1 MPEKNRFSR
10 LLKHL
15 LTTAEIKNYT
25 LAQQLSYD
33 VSYISKWD
41 QRTNSSPGKKT
52 GAKSCGA
59 SATVSPPDAP
69 ETD

>member
-33 VSYISKWD
+33 VSYISK
-41 QRTNSSPGKKT
+41 
-52 GAKSCGA
+52 
-59 SATVSPPDAP
+59 
-69 ETD
+69 